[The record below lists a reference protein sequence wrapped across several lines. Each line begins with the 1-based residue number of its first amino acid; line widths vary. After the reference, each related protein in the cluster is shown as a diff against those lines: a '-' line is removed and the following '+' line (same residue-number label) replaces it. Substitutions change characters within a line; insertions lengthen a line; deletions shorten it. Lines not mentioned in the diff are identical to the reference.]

1 MKHYLLFIL
10 FFLNSL
16 ISSFLVGQVG
26 PEVNWVK
33 ALYGSKRDNVFQVLP
48 ATDGGSYILGN
59 SDSYDGDFN
68 FCTSCK
74 KDVQGIVIKLDEEGK
89 IKWSKSPIIS
99 DLYDG
104 FWSAAVEVNDGLII
118 AGYSREHF
126 PGVGS
131 TDYSVVKLN
140 KFDGSLIW
148 RKSIKD
154 FPSDNLNGAAI
165 VNTSEGFILLGYK
178 WSELFLIRLSQQ
190 GDEIA
195 RRVIS
200 NSYMNDNFTGR
211 PNVHNFIQKA
221 SDNNFL
227 ILGCTPMDEKGCF
240 WGEGTDKFNVKLTKI
255 GLNLNTIWE
264 KNYGGPTS
272 DSPRD
277 MVLTPNGEI
286 IILGSS
292 CGEDGEQKGPF
303 GVNHY
308 KWLLKLNSSGNFI
321 AVEKIDKYSFTG
333 ATTTFGI
340 GLSCD
345 NKLLLS
351 GNAWSSIVF
360 YPFVEKRELDMK
372 SFLWFST
379 VDLDFSDFPMND
391 VTSDFAGNT
400 IAWGS
405 GSSLYEED
413 NDIHVVKLKSECG
426 SSGRCQNAIPIQCG
440 QTLSGTTVGVASTFS
455 KTDYTS
461 CHNTNSPFDGGD
473 VVYEFEMNNGTGNLD
488 ISLISNTDLDVF
500 LYNRCDATGLNCI
513 AKSIYPTRPSGGNAE
528 LIRYYDLPN
537 GTYYIVVDGA
547 RTSNNGIFEITL
559 TCGVLNCLDAK
570 ALTCNQALNESNSD
584 GINNA
589 SSYCGIKNTD
599 GSLNGFAGRGKEKVY
614 QFTINQAQTV
624 KVDLT
629 GMSSG
634 SDFDLYVLSDCD
646 PDKCVASSFNSGTQ
660 NETVSPMLG
669 PGVYYAVVE
678 SYYDKVGSYTIKAS
692 CTTGGGTI
700 PRPRIV
706 LPMGLVGETG
716 QELKY
721 PITASNFRNM
731 AAMEFSVLVDDPSI
745 LNIIGVEGKAITP
758 AYNLVSSSNIGLSWF
773 SSNMPTVTV
782 PDGEV
787 LFNLILKIKA
797 TSGSTVISITDKPTV
812 PYGLANNNGVL
823 QTVSLEIGDG
833 LVTVNESLVQLC
845 GEVTKEDGSAITG
858 VTLDLSGSKIES
870 GVNQVSG
877 NYCFASL
884 PKGGSFSIK
893 PKKNTNYRNGL
904 NGRDLYLMQR
914 HILGEKIISP
924 YRIIAGDYN
933 GDNLINGRDLYL
945 TQRLILGDSTTLP
958 IGSWRFI
965 PKSYKFTDYTN
976 PFLGNLS
983 EKIDL
988 NNLGQSA
995 IGQDFIGVKVGDVDN
1010 TSTFSQDELNSRSG
1024 APLKLS
1030 LSKHKAQPNSLVT
1043 LSLSASGFQNITSMD
1058 YSLQWD
1064 TTVIKFVNFE
1074 APANNPLGL
1083 SAGNFEATTSPG
1095 KLIST
1100 WFDLGTGKS
1109 VNDGTVIAKFVFQ
1122 VKGNIGRSTPIQ
1134 FVNSPVPLLVYDR
1147 SGKIQVD
1154 TATGRVEIANV
1165 NSTDSKVADQVNIY
1179 PNPVQDEIIVD
1190 FIDGYVHAQAVK
1202 MYDLNGREV
1211 NVHFKK
1217 EGRKIV
1223 VDVRDICNGMYLLRL
1238 EQNGRNILKKVFIQH

>member
-1 MKHYLLFIL
+1 MKHFLLFVL
-10 FFLNSL
+10 FFLNSF
-16 ISSFLVGQVG
+16 ISSFLVAQVS
-26 PEVNWVK
+26 PEVSWIKELEGLKDDIVNQIV
-33 ALYGSKRDNVFQVLP
+33 P
-48 ATDGGSYILGN
+48 ASDGGYYVIGATKS
-59 SDSYDGDFN
+59 SDADYK
-68 FCTSCK
+68 FCYTCGEGEYRGF
-74 KDVQGIVIKLDEEGK
+74 VMKLDFEGK
-89 IKWSKSPIIS
+89 IVWSRIPVGDQSQKDI
-99 DLYDG
+99 YHNG
-104 FWSAAVEVNDGLII
+104 WFAGVEVNDGIVVL
-118 AGYSREHF
+118 GYSNSGPKSSLDNNSHI
-126 PGVGS
+126 
-131 TDYSVVKLN
+131 VKLN
-140 KFDGSLIW
+140 KFTGELIW
-148 RKSIKD
+148 RRNIGDFVKD
-154 FPSDNLNGAAI
+154 YYGHDGFAI
-165 VNTSEGFILLGYK
+165 VATTEGFLVASRSDANYQNMVLV
-178 WSELFLIRLSQQ
+178 RLSHE
-190 GDEIA
+190 GTEIN
-195 RRVIS
+195 RRTIE
-200 NSYMNDNFTGR
+200 NFKFSPTPILTFGGAPQKESSTGG
-211 PNVHNFIQKA
+211 NGYSVNTHNLIQKTN
-221 SDNNFL
+221 DNNF
-227 ILGCTPMDEKGCF
+227 IIAGVMDVNEPSNKCF
-240 WGEGTDKFNVKLTKI
+240 IYPSDLRVLKI
-255 GLNLNTIWE
+255 NAALNTIWD
-264 KNYGGPTS
+264 KKYTTPTADQPMDLVILPS
-272 DSPRD
+272 
-277 MVLTPNGEI
+277 NEI
-286 IILGSS
+286 VMLGSS
-292 CGEDGEQKGPF
+292 CAADNEPRGPF
-303 GVNHY
+303 NVNHS
-308 KWLLKLNSSGNFI
+308 KWLLKLNPIGDFKAI
-321 AVEKIDKYSFTG
+321 EKLDEYSQYGSKETV
-333 ATTTFGI
+333 GI
-340 GLSCD
+340 SLSCD
-345 NKLLLS
+345 NKILLS
-351 GNAWSSIVF
+351 GQAWSSIVVF
-360 YPFVEKRELDMK
+360 PFIEKKELDMK
-372 SFLWFST
+372 TNIWFSYL
-379 VDLDFSDFPMND
+379 DLSFFL
-391 VTSDFAGNT
+391 GN
-400 IAWGS
+400 I
-405 GSSLYEED
+405 
-413 NDIHVVKLKSECG
+413 NDITLDNSKNIIGWGRAYGFGENIFLGKLKSECG
-426 SSGRCQNAIPIQCG
+426 STGRCQNATPIQCG
-440 QTLSGTTVGVASTFS
+440 QTLSGTTVGVTSTFS
-455 KTDYTS
+455 RTDYT
-461 CHNTNSPFDGGD
+461 CHSTSSPFDGGD

-500 LYNRCDATGLNCI
+500 LFNRCDATGLNCI
-513 AKSIYPTRPSGGNAE
+513 SKSIYPTRPSGGNAE

-570 ALTCNQALNESNSD
+570 TLTCNQALTESNSD

-589 SSYCGIKNTD
+589 SSYCGIKNTA

-646 PDKCVASSFNSGTQ
+646 PDKCVASSFNAGTQ

-731 AAMEFSVLVDDPSI
+731 AAMEFSINVDDPTI

-773 SSNMPTVTV
+773 SSNQPTVTV

-787 LFNLILKIKA
+787 LFNLIFKIKA
-797 TSGSTVISITDKPTV
+797 TSGSTAISITDKPTV

-845 GEVTKEDGSAITG
+845 GEVTKEDGNAITG

-965 PKSYKFTDYTN
+965 PKSYKFPDYTN
-976 PFLGNLS
+976 PFIGNLS

-1010 TSTFSQDELNSRSG
+1010 TSTFAGNELSSRSG

-1058 YSLQWD
+1058 YTLQWD

-1100 WFDLGTGKS
+1100 
-1109 VNDGTVIAKFVFQ
+1109 
-1122 VKGNIGRSTPIQ
+1122 
-1134 FVNSPVPLLVYDR
+1134 
-1147 SGKIQVD
+1147 
-1154 TATGRVEIANV
+1154 
-1165 NSTDSKVADQVNIY
+1165 
-1179 PNPVQDEIIVD
+1179 
-1190 FIDGYVHAQAVK
+1190 
-1202 MYDLNGREV
+1202 
-1211 NVHFKK
+1211 
-1217 EGRKIV
+1217 
-1223 VDVRDICNGMYLLRL
+1223 
-1238 EQNGRNILKKVFIQH
+1238 